1 MTIHRTPHRPT
12 TQQGIA
18 AVPQPA
24 ERIEKLREEIR
35 HHDQKYY
42 VEAAPEIAD
51 TEYDRLMNE
60 LKQLES
66 KHPDLV
72 SPDSPTQRVGEQPVA
87 HLDEAAHR
95 LPMLS
100 IDNTYSIEDVQKW
113 AERTAK
119 LLEGEAIEFVVEL
132 KIDGAAVSLVYE
144 HGALVQGLTRGD
156 GKTGSVITHNVR
168 TIGDIPLK
176 LIGDDVP
183 AVLEVRGEIYMTNS
197 TLVALNE
204 KQQAKDEPLFANPR
218 NVTSGTI
225 TMLDPRVCA
234 ERGLRMFCHGVGYC
248 EGVKSTDYIS
258 FLKEIGGY
266 GLPPTPSVAKF
277 ASIDAAMEHAET
289 VIASLH
295 ELDFEVD
302 GLVIKVDSFE
312 QRVRLGNTGR
322 SPRWLIAYKW
332 EKWEATTKLNEIR
345 VQVGKTGAVTPVAIL
360 EPVELDRTIVS
371 RASLHNADEVQR
383 KDVRVGDVVV
393 VEKAGRI
400 IPHIVRVEKH
410 ERKKR
415 LRKFVY
421 PTRCP
426 ECETELVKDEG
437 GVYIRCPNLQ
447 CPAQVKERIRY
458 YASRGAMDIE
468 GLGDKLVDQIV
479 NAGLVATYGDLYR
492 LADRRDD
499 LLALER
505 MGAKSADNLLAGIDA
520 SRQRGLAS
528 LLNALSI
535 RHVGGGV
542 ASKLAS
548 EFGSVDAIAAATVE
562 ELNAVD
568 EIGETIAESVF
579 GFVHS
584 DYGREIIDDLRAL
597 GVKMEAEKPVIVG
610 DSLAGKTLVVTGTLS
625 KFTRDEIQDMIR
637 QHGGKA
643 SSSVSA
649 KTDYLVAGEK
659 AGSKLAKAEKLG
671 VKVLSEEDFE
681 ALLGD

>member
-1 MTIHRTPHRPT
+1 MPDLT
-12 TQQGIA
+12 T
-18 AVPQPA
+18 
-24 ERIEKLREEIR
+24 RIETLRDAIR

-42 VEAAPEIAD
+42 VEAAPEISD

-66 KHPDLV
+66 DHPELV
-72 SPDSPTQRVGEQPVA
+72 TPDSPSQRVGEQPVA

-100 IDNTYSIEDVQKW
+100 IDNTYSVAEVQKW
-113 AERTAK
+113 AEKTEKA
-119 LLEGEAIEFVVEL
+119 LEGEAIEYVVEL
-132 KIDGAAVSLVYE
+132 KIDGAAGSLIYE
-144 HGALVQGLTRGD
+144 HGVLVQGLTRGD
-156 GKTGSVITHNVR
+156 GKTGSDITHNVR
-168 TIGDIPLK
+168 TIGDVPLK
-176 LIGDDVP
+176 LVGAEVP

-204 KQQAKDEPLFANPR
+204 KQQAQGESLFANPR

-248 EGVKSTDYIS
+248 EGLKSTDYIA
-258 FLKEIGGY
+258 FLKEIGSY

-277 ASIDAAMEHAET
+277 SNINVAMEHAET
-289 VIASLH
+289 VIAELH

-312 QRVRLGNTGR
+312 QRERLGNTAK

-332 EKWEATTKLNEIR
+332 EKWEATTTLNEIQ
-345 VQVGKTGAVTPVAIL
+345 VQIGKTGAVTPVAIL

-371 RASLHNADEVQR
+371 RASLHNADEIER
-383 KDVRVGDVVV
+383 KDVRVGDVVI

-410 ERKKR
+410 ERQAN
-415 LRKFVY
+415 LPKFKY
-421 PTRCP
+421 PTHCP

-437 GVYIRCPNLQ
+437 GVYIRCPNLR
-447 CPAQVKERIRY
+447 CSAQVKERIRY
-458 YASRGAMDIE
+458 YASRSAMDIE
-468 GLGDKLVDQIV
+468 GLGDKLVDQLV
-479 NAGLVATYGDLYR
+479 NAGLVKTYGDVYR
-492 LADRRDD
+492 LKDRVDD

-505 MGAKSADNLLAGIDA
+505 MGQKSADKLLAGIAA
-520 SRQRGLAS
+520 SRDRGLAS

-535 RHVGGGV
+535 RHVGTGG
-542 ASKLAS
+542 STRLAAA
-548 EFGSVDAIAAATVE
+548 FGSVDALAAATVE
-562 ELNAVD
+562 ELSDVED
-568 EIGETIAESVF
+568 IGGIIAESV
-579 GFVHS
+579 HS
-584 DYGREIIDDLRAL
+584 FLHTEYGREIIDDLKSL
-597 GVKMEAEKPVIVG
+597 GVKMEAEQAVVVG
-610 DSLAGKTLVVTGTLS
+610 DSLAGKTFVVTGTLS
-625 KFTRDEIQDMIR
+625 TYTRDGIQDLIR
-637 QHGGKA
+637 QHGGKV

-649 KTDYLVAGEK
+649 KTDYLVAGDK

-671 VKVLSEEDFE
+671 VTVLSEAEFE
-681 ALLGD
+681 ALMDA